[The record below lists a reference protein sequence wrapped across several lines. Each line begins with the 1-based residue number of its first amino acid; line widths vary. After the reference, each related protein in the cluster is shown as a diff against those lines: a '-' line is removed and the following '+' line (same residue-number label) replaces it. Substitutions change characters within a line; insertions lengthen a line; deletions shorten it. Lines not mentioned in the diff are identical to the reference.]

1 MSSFKNL
8 MLWKTVCVS
17 ILDVSVQRERASA
30 RWTSEKTHRRCVYH
44 TAVLWAVEQT
54 GCGQI
59 KCLWILSMSLS
70 GSEMALKRRHYRWF
84 IHYIKTCAL
93 HWDLHREQREGG
105 KSGQVT
111 KKKWKAVNENSGWW
125 DRDRTTHPLSLSCF
139 SAFSFLSLTTIQMSP
154 RTTWISALMGF

>member
-1 MSSFKNL
+1 

-84 IHYIKTCAL
+84 IHYIKTCGSSL
-93 HWDLHREQREGG
+93 RPPQREREEN
-105 KSGQVT
+105 QVRVPR
-111 KKKWKAVNENSGWW
+111 KKWKQWVMRRRQNYTSAFFVM
-125 DRDRTTHPLSLSCF
+125 LSCV
-139 SAFSFLSLTTIQMSP
+139 SISLP
-154 RTTWISALMGF
+154 RNNTNVTSYHINISAYGPLNL